1 MSKNAKRGKGDR
13 PFEDFRVLGVVDAFP
28 ERLAEILRLL
38 FHLDKQT
45 WDFCLDRLRQHRAD
59 SEGKPAYKMWS
70 KSKGRNKG
78 RRYFAAP
85 CEELKTVQRS
95 VLDQWLATIPVH
107 FARHGN
113 HKGTSSFTAVYHHA
127 CDDFANA
134 VFSVDLCNAFPSV
147 FRSRIKTV
155 LIPPLRF
162 ALDQFGG
169 KEQFSDEDFKLML
182 EAICDLLAYR
192 DRIPDMRPRMPQGP
206 PTSPRLFDICCY
218 QMDKAIYSYLQ
229 SCSTIVQSYRYT
241 GYVDN
246 LVISSNQEIPAE
258 VRNQILT
265 IIRDHGFVPHSR
277 PDKCVYF
284 SPQTGKLPVFLGL
297 VITADHRITMTPN
310 KANQLRGRLHR
321 YSKMP
326 LWDDQI
332 WGEINGVLG
341 YIRSIYPDKLPSS
354 IRAATEKVEA
364 RVAAEKLA
372 QAETKAGVDKPS
384 EDKTAKPKKSR
395 QKKATKTKAKKTK
408 KNGPDDSVVEEVT
421 LHVVNE

>member
-1 MSKNAKRGKGDR
+1 MSKKAKRGKGDR
-13 PFEDFRVLGVVDAFP
+13 PFEDFRVLGVADGFP
-28 ERLAEILRLL
+28 ERLAELLRLL

-45 WDFCLDRLRQHRAD
+45 WDFCLDRLRQHKAD
-59 SEGKPAYKMWS
+59 PEGKPAYKMWS

-85 CEELKTVQRS
+85 CEELKQVQKA

-113 HKGTSSFTAVYHHA
+113 HKGTSSFTAVHHHA
-127 CDDFANA
+127 CDNFAKA
-134 VFSVDLCNAFPSV
+134 VFSVDLVNAFPSV
-147 FRSRIKTV
+147 FRSRVKTV

-169 KEQFSDEDFKLML
+169 KEKFSDEDFKLLL
-182 EAICDLLAYR
+182 EAVCDFLVYR
-192 DRIPDMRPRMPQGP
+192 DRLPDFRPRLPQGP
-206 PTSPRLFDICCY
+206 PSSPRLFDICCY
-218 QMDKAIYSYLQ
+218 QLDREIYSYLE
-229 SCSTIVQSYRYT
+229 SCSTIIQSYRYT
-241 GYVDN
+241 AYADN
-246 LVISSNQEIPAE
+246 LVISSNQEIPQE

-265 IIRDHGFVPHSR
+265 IIKDHGFVPHSR

-297 VITADHRITMTPN
+297 VITADNRITMTPN

-321 YSKMP
+321 YSKML
-326 LWDDQI
+326 LWDDQT

-341 YIRSIYPDKLPSS
+341 YIRSIYPEKLPSS
-354 IRAATEKVEA
+354 LRSATEKVEA

-372 QAETKAGVDKPS
+372 QAETKAGFDKPHEKEPVNPKKS
-384 EDKTAKPKKSR
+384 SPKKTTKSKAKKPKK
-395 QKKATKTKAKKTK
+395 KA
-408 KNGPDDSVVEEVT
+408 NDDPAVKELT
-421 LHVVNE
+421 LRVVNE